1 MQNNSTAVSNVHRNS
16 ELFKKRFSYRLEQGF
31 PEEQAYKLAQLKG
44 EIDEIRKSNRG
55 SFKNEPRVGSFK
67 MRGKEDST
75 RLEDCH
81 LDLSREAV
89 DREIAYQISLGKM
102 SRIGPTLD
110 NSLTES
116 ASENSLTSSQILAE
130 KSQSKKSEQNSP
142 SSEKSQRPESAANAV
157 IYISIY
163 ALTVAVIVP
172 ATAEALGGGWIGWCS
187 GIALDVSIGILFSMI
202 FESTKNP
209 MRFLW
214 ALLTAALIFVSYKN
228 LEAGGGV
235 ASASKA
241 SVYVDQTPEVK
252 TLTERVSRLKI
263 DRDQIPED
271 QNTNRR
277 RIGEQLTAAENSLLE
292 ARKIAAASPKVD
304 AINSSAR
311 SSLYVWSAL
320 IFISMFS
327 MYRIRACL
335 SDPMILASLLGKG

>member
-1 MQNNSTAVSNVHRNS
+1 MANNFTKVLKSQEDS
-16 ELFKKRFSYRLEQGF
+16 ELFKKRLEFGLEQGYS
-31 PEEQAYKLAQLKG
+31 ESEAIKLANLKAKTDHFRHIASRKESKSASKNSSPAQSSTESQQFEMSKHPDLSLEAINR
-44 EIDEIRKSNRG
+44 EID
-55 SFKNEPRVGSFK
+55 
-67 MRGKEDST
+67 
-75 RLEDCH
+75 
-81 LDLSREAV
+81 
-89 DREIAYQISLGKM
+89 YQISVGKM
-102 SRIGPTLD
+102 SRIP
-110 NSLTES
+110 SS
-116 ASENSLTSSQILAE
+116 FENSLGESTFRNFQAEEYRANPLAFE
-130 KSQSKKSEQNSP
+130 KSHQ
-142 SSEKSQRPESAANAV
+142 PESVVNAA
-157 IYISIY
+157 IYILIY
-163 ALTVAVIVP
+163 SLTVAVIVP
-172 ATAEALGGGWIGWCS
+172 ATAEALGGGWMGWCS

-252 TLTERVSRLKI
+252 TFSERVSRLKI
-263 DRDQIPED
+263 DRDQIPVD

-335 SDPMILASLLGKG
+335 SDPAILASLLGKG